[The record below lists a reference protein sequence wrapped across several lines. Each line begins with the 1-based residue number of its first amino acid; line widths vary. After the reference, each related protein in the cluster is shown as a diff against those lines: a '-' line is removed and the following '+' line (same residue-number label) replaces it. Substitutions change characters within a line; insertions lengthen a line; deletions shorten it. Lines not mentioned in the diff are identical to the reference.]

1 MQMRRSE
8 NDRSRI
14 HQTRTALRKAGLSF
28 RFDPR
33 RGKGSHGALYVGQR
47 RTIVKLGELKPGTF
61 HGMLKQLQ
69 ISVEDF

>member
-1 MQMRRSE
+1 MTGAEFIRRV
-8 NDRSRI
+8 RRYA
-14 HQTRTALRKAGLSF
+14 RRAGLSF

-61 HGMLKQLQ
+61 HGMLKQLD